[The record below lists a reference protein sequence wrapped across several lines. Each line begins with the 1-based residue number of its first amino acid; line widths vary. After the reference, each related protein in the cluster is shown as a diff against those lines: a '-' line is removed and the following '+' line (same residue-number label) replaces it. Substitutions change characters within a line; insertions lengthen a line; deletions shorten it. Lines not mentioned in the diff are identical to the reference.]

1 MPRFS
6 ANLSMLFPEH
16 DFLARF
22 PAAAKAGFT
31 GVEYV
36 GPYAYPKE
44 QVAELLQKHNL
55 KQVLFN
61 LPAGNWEAG
70 ERGLGCLPDRV
81 DEFKAGVAKAI
92 EYATALGCKQV
103 NCLAGIAP
111 AGVSASVGTVK
122 VAAAGVTAGVNVRVS
137 STVSTPRT
145 RSTTCDTPTSSV
157 AVDCTAID

>member
-1 MPRFS
+1 MPKFS

-16 DFLARF
+16 DFLERF
-22 PAAAKAGFT
+22 PAAAKAGFA

-44 QVAELLQKHNL
+44 QVAELLQKNNL

-81 DEFKAGVAKAI
+81 GEFQDSVGKAI
-92 EYATALGCKQV
+92 DYAKALGCPMV
-103 NCLAGIAP
+103 N
-111 AGVSASVGTVK
+111 
-122 VAAAGVTAGVNVRVS
+122 
-137 STVSTPRT
+137 
-145 RSTTCDTPTSSV
+145 
-157 AVDCTAID
+157 